1 MVKSQTRWGVPQGSV
16 FGPLVLIVLF
26 NDIDGCTYNLMT
38 AELKESKT
46 IKSFKDGMDNIT

>member
-16 FGPLVLIVLF
+16 LGPLVLIVLF

>member
-1 MVKSQTRWGVPQGSV
+1 VPQGSV